1 MLSVCPYAGV
11 RSNIMPFFF
20 PIFSKNAD
28 MKCKAVNSLVWPSFG
43 KKKNKKRF
51 FSYLFIWSS
60 AIWWVCDWRI
70 KMMEDP
76 GQMRF
81 YLWFVSKPTFSLV
94 LSSFLAVSLSVDDLC
109 LSEKGGGAASEEYC
123 LLDRTFLI
131 SPSPPGFSDHVHQ
144 QHFTRTSIYFSLSYD
159 QFLLALL
166 WAIRLVRIQVY
177 EMDLGFFFF
186 FFINVATKRRVHD
199 RTLRGKCSTF
209 FFYFCVC
216 VIWYEGGCGL

>member
-20 PIFSKNAD
+20 F
-28 MKCKAVNSLVWPSFG
+28 PSFPRTSTWNVKQWIVSYDLLLV
-43 KKKNKKRF
+43 KKKKKRF

-186 FFINVATKRRVHD
+186 
-199 RTLRGKCSTF
+199 L
-209 FFYFCVC
+209 
-216 VIWYEGGCGL
+216 

>member
-131 SPSPPGFSDHVHQ
+131 SPSPPVFLIMFISSTSHARRYI
-144 QHFTRTSIYFSLSYD
+144 FLSRTIS
-159 QFLLALL
+159 
-166 WAIRLVRIQVY
+166 
-177 EMDLGFFFF
+177 
-186 FFINVATKRRVHD
+186 
-199 RTLRGKCSTF
+199 
-209 FFYFCVC
+209 FYWRSCEQSVLYVFRFMKW
-216 VIWYEGGCGL
+216 I